1 MVITLLC
8 EPRSGSTSLASW
20 FFNNKDFTVLFEPL
34 NPLSEYFINGSLKDF
49 KYNTKHMLLKVMY
62 YPHDNLDDI
71 IDISDK
77 IVLLYRENENEQIES
92 FVNAIETKNWDKQY
106 VYKGAKKDVFMNN
119 TVYFKQLKQEF
130 KDKYFNKGYFKIS
143 YEDLYY
149 KNKFQNLLDYID
161 LNLKNENFPHNK
173 KYRIN
178 VDQGK
183 HLI

>member
-8 EPRSGSTSLASW
+8 EPRSGSTSLANW

-34 NPLSEYFINGSLKDF
+34 NPLSEWFVNGPIKEF
-49 KYNTKHMLLKVMY
+49 KYNTKHLLLKEMY
-62 YPHDNLDDI
+62 YPHNVLEDI
-71 IDISDK
+71 IEMSDK
-77 IVLLYRENENEQIES
+77 VILLHRENEKEQIES

-106 VYKGAKKDVFMNN
+106 VYRGAKEETFINN
-119 TVYFKQLKQEF
+119 DIYFKQLKQEF

-149 KNKFQNLLDYID
+149 RNKFQDLLDYID
-161 LNLKNENFPHNK
+161 LNLENINFPYGL

-178 VDQGK
+178 VGETK
-183 HLI
+183 NII